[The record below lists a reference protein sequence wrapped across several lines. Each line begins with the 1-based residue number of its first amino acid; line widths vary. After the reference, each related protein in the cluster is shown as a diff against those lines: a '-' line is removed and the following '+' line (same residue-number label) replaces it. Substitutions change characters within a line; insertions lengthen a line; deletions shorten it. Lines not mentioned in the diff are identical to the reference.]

1 MNRDLGSNRQFMKFF
16 FIFCFSIL
24 FHFIGCTQS
33 TPQKQHEKT
42 AKGQKV
48 GGNCEGCEAIY
59 ESSVPFEKLSWVDTL
74 PDFQEQ
80 GPKLVVSGV
89 VYKPDG
95 KTPAPGVV
103 VYIYHTDQTGNYSK
117 KGGEKGWGLRHGY
130 IRGWV
135 KTNERGEYQFYTL
148 RPASYPNSKI
158 PAHIHPVIKEPGVN
172 EYYIDEYLFDD
183 DPLLSPDERQRQEG
197 RGGNAILK
205 LEKKD
210 GIYYGKR
217 NIYLGKNIPD
227 YDAATQ
233 ARF

>member
-1 MNRDLGSNRQFMKFF
+1 MNRDLWSNRQFMKFF
-16 FIFCFSIL
+16 FIFCFSIF

-95 KTPAPGVV
+95 KTPHQV
-103 VYIYHTDQTGNYSK
+103 
-117 KGGEKGWGLRHGY
+117 LL
-130 IRGWV
+130 
-135 KTNERGEYQFYTL
+135 YTYTT
-148 RPASYPNSKI
+148 RT
-158 PAHIHPVIKEPGVN
+158 
-172 EYYIDEYLFDD
+172 
-183 DPLLSPDERQRQEG
+183 RQETT
-197 RGGNAILK
+197 AK
-205 LEKKD
+205 KVEKKD
-210 GIYYGKR
+210 G
-217 NIYLGKNIPD
+217 
-227 YDAATQ
+227 A
-233 ARF
+233 